1 MPQFQKPQIW
11 GKAGSPKLE
20 QTLGTFEQG
29 ESPVNDL
36 WIQGVSHLPG
46 GAARPF
52 RCLLPP
58 PPSVPLPL
66 PAAGLL
72 EAPTLSKECGGAAT
86 LSVTKGR
93 PLDNPG
99 GGCPWSLPDPLFTW
113 VSFPPP
119 SPALNILLGLWFRGV
134 TASAPAQPHP
144 RASQIS
150 LPLSR
155 AIHCS
160 CSGDGGTGW
169 NRALSSG
176 VGDDRPRW
184 LSAWAKRL

>member
-1 MPQFQKPQIW
+1 MATRQWKSTRGWRISIGQRWSVGPYVI
-11 GKAGSPKLE
+11 
-20 QTLGTFEQG
+20 
-29 ESPVNDL
+29 DL

-184 LSAWAKRL
+184 LSARAKRL